1 MDQFYKKESNLN
13 KNDIDF
19 QIIEWHAQ
27 DESEETDE
35 SESNCNDRYTIRC
48 YGVTDKGHSICCK
61 ITDFAPFYYIK
72 VPRLVRGENFNRVH
86 LQKFLNFIKESW
98 IFKKKVETEDGET
111 EWVDYYSD
119 CLLTNKCTIV
129 SKKDLYGFKNGK
141 EYLFVKLVFNNAT
154 VMNKSKYIFK
164 KAVTIDGINRNPIKY
179 KLYESNFEPF
189 MRFCHIKDILMAGWI
204 KLPKECYHTTEE
216 EATTQIEVSIHW
228 NNVITLR
235 DHKAIANFLQASWD
249 IETYSCDGAFP
260 DPNLKDK
267 RYASGTSNDIEK
279 VYPNVIYQIATT
291 FKYYSDTKVLVK
303 HLLTLKHCS
312 KITPGPDNVPV
323 VVEECKSERDLIL
336 RWAKIISKMDPDIMY
351 TYNGDTFD
359 CNYLYERAKLYR
371 IEKKVAELLSRSTN
385 IPTSIKH
392 ETFSSSAYGDS
403 DFLRFY
409 IPGRL
414 NYDLLI
420 HYKRGMKK
428 YPSYKLDYIANEILG
443 EGKHEVTAKEIFEY
457 YRNGT
462 PDQIKIIAEYCI
474 VDTELLQKLVDT
486 QLILITIIQLS
497 NVTYVPISFLTTR
510 GQTIKVFSQLLRK
523 ARQMGFLVPHT
534 NFNEDSYP
542 INIKCKVEHGLE
554 DDHIG
559 EYIEI
564 NCGRS
569 QSGNGRD
576 FKFNG
581 KITEI
586 LNETEFVVLSD
597 TEITHDYFN
606 AKYTQLF
613 GRNRTPFYIMRLYSS
628 DDLSDD
634 TFTGATVLEAQNGIY
649 RENISVL
656 DFASLYPT
664 IMISRNLC
672 YSTFVFDNRYLGIKG
687 VNYERIAWDDQ
698 IEYRLKHN
706 CSALG
711 KSGINKGNVCG
722 KQAFFEVSLQKEL
735 EHYQTELEQLKNELS
750 VTNDKDSLRKIK
762 TKIRTKERDLVA
774 FKEYVRKYDTEA
786 PRYFCRIHD
795 PIKTSRDPSEKYQKK
810 DVSYDYTIVQP
821 HLEKDPETGE
831 LVKRNLGV
839 IPALLEELYSE
850 RKKIKKEMV
859 KAAESGNKVLE
870 DILNSTQL
878 CTKIALNSCYGFLGR
893 RQGNLILKELGS
905 IVTAVG
911 RNLISASKEYAEG
924 PFLDYIKQNNLVTQT
939 IKFDKNALKTLSE
952 KDRDQLLRKYKV
964 N

>member
-1 MDQFYKKESNLN
+1 MDQFYKKESTNLN

-27 DESEETDE
+27 DESEESDNSSDSNSE
-35 SESNCNDRYTIRC
+35 SETCQDRYTIRC
-48 YGVTDKGHSICCK
+48 YGMTEKGQSICCK
-61 ITDFAPFYYIK
+61 ITDFTPFYYIK
-72 VPRLVRGENFNRVH
+72 VPSNFNRVH

-98 IFKKKVETEDGET
+98 IFKKKVETEDDKT

-141 EYLFVKLVFNNAT
+141 EYLFVKLVFNNAM

-164 KAVTIDGINRNPIKY
+164 KAVAIDGINRNPLKY

-204 KLPKECYHTTEE
+204 KLPKGRYHMTEE

-228 NNVITLR
+228 NDIITLR
-235 DHKAIANFLQASWD
+235 ERKAIANFLQASWD

-260 DPNLKDK
+260 DPNLRKGN
-267 RYASGTSNDIEK
+267 ASNDIEK

-291 FKYYSDTKVLVK
+291 FKYYSDSKILVK
-303 HLLTLKHCS
+303 HLLTLKSCS
-312 KITPGPDNVPV
+312 PIKPGSDNVPV
-323 VVEECKSERDLIL
+323 VVEECKTERELIL

-457 YRNGT
+457 YAEGK
-462 PDQIKIIAEYCI
+462 PEQIRDIGLYC
-474 VDTELLQKLVDT
+474 VQDTELLQKLVDT

-523 ARQMGFLVPHT
+523 ARQMGYLVPHT

-542 INIKCKVEHGLE
+542 INIKCKGDHGLE
-554 DDHIG
+554 DEHIN
-559 EYIEI
+559 EYVEI

-569 QSGNGRD
+569 QSGNGKLRD

-606 AKYTQLF
+606 VKYTQLF
-613 GRNRTPFYIMRLYSS
+613 GRNRSPFGVTRLYSS
-628 DDLSDD
+628 DDLADD

-672 YSTFVFDNRYLGIKG
+672 YSTFVFDPKYLGIKG

-698 IEYRLKHN
+698 VEYRLKHT
-706 CSALG
+706 CEARG

-722 KQAFFEVSLQKEL
+722 KQAFFDVPVSVEL
-735 EHYQTELEQLKNELS
+735 SCLETELQQLKSEQG
-750 VTNDKDSLRKIK
+750 DREALRKIK
-762 TKIRTKERDLVA
+762 TKIRTKERDLEA
-774 FKEYVRKYDTEA
+774 FKEHALNCNTEA

-850 RKKIKKEMV
+850 RKKIKKEMA

-905 IVTAVG
+905 IVTSVG

-924 PFLDYIKQNNLVTQT
+924 PFLDYITQNNLATQT
-939 IKFDKNALKTLSE
+939 IKYDKSVLKELSE
-952 KDRDQLLRKYKV
+952 KDRDQILRKYKI
-964 N
+964 